1 MELYQLELYQNSSP
15 LPPPSPPVMQINSFL
30 ATSSLDCLVG
40 QNLAIYNSQTVSS
53 CAALCLS
60 MSTCGGFT
68 FHNPDGSC
76 YPKAFTLTGVAATTS
91 TAGCATDSACTWY
104 TLAPPSPPLP
114 SSSSGCASAT
124 TLTGVASDGT
134 MAATGSLTMGPYSN
148 YWDCFFLLLNPNQ
161 YTFNF
166 AFPVYSVENYYDW
179 VQVGG
184 VQGVSF
190 TNNTSSF
197 LVHFH
202 SDGSVTYSGF
212 TLTWNQSS
220 IVTPPPPTSLSVQQA
235 AAQSA
240 CFGAVG
246 AGFGSTVNIAG
257 TGSNTYT
264 VAAGSG
270 PISIVYNWQFS
281 DVLMANDVGISCG
294 NCGGACVY

>member
-1 MELYQLELYQNSSP
+1 
-15 LPPPSPPVMQINSFL
+15 
-30 ATSSLDCLVG
+30 
-40 QNLAIYNSQTVSS
+40 
-53 CAALCLS
+53 
-60 MSTCGGFT
+60 
-68 FHNPDGSC
+68 
-76 YPKAFTLTGVAATTS
+76 
-91 TAGCATDSACTWY
+91 
-104 TLAPPSPPLP
+104 
-114 SSSSGCASAT
+114 
-124 TLTGVASDGT
+124 